1 MGQKC
6 AGKRQYILFR
16 IAGCLMLT
24 CLLAGCLYPPERWKT
39 EEHLATANYYLGR
52 GNFSASLRESRAVLN
67 LYPQLLGDRA
77 LFQIGLIYSHPENP
91 EHDFTKAREAFRAL
105 VNRYPESPL
114 KPQAELWITILRN
127 LQDMDSVLRSKNQE
141 LARSKDQLRD
151 QLEKVKKLEEQK
163 QKISET
169 KEVHYEKAIEA
180 KDRQIKKAIE
190 DKDRQIKELE
200 ENIDQL
206 KEVDI
211 KIEEKKRKVTP

>member
-6 AGKRQYILFR
+6 AGKRQYLLFC

-24 CLLAGCLYPPERWKT
+24 FLTPGCVYPPERWKT
-39 EEHLATANYYLGR
+39 EEHLATANYYLQR

-67 LYPQLLGDRA
+67 LYPQLLGDQA

-91 EHDFTKAREAFRAL
+91 EHDFTKAREAFGAL
-105 VNRYPESPL
+105 VNRYPESAL
-114 KPQAELWITILRN
+114 KPQAEMWIMILRN
-127 LQDMDSVLRSKNQE
+127 LQDMESVLSAKNQE
-141 LARSKDQLRD
+141 LARLKDQLRA
-151 QLEKVKKLEEQK
+151 QLEKVKKLQEQK
-163 QKISET
+163 QKVSET
-169 KEVHYEKAIEA
+169 KEDNYE
-180 KDRQIKKAIE
+180 KAIE

-200 ENIDQL
+200 ENIDKL

>member
-6 AGKRQYILFR
+6 TGKRQYLLFR
-16 IAGCLMLT
+16 IAGCLMFT

-52 GNFSASLRESRAVLN
+52 GNFDASLRESRAVLS

-91 EHDFTKAREAFRAL
+91 EHDFTKAREAFGAL

-114 KPQAELWITILRN
+114 RPQAEMWIMVLRN
-127 LQDMDSVLRSKNQE
+127 LQDMESVLSAKNEE
-141 LARSKDQLRD
+141 LARSKDQLKD
-151 QLEKVKKLEEQK
+151 QLEKVKKLQEKK
-163 QKISET
+163 QKINET
-169 KEVHYEKAIEA
+169 KEDHYEKAIEA
-180 KDRQIKKAIE
+180 
-190 DKDRQIKELE
+190 KDRQIKELE

>member
-6 AGKRQYILFR
+6 AGKRQYFLLR
-16 IAGCLMLT
+16 IAGGLILT

-52 GNFSASLRESRAVLN
+52 GNFSASLRENRAVLS
-67 LYPQLLGDRA
+67 LYPQLLGDQA

-91 EHDFTKAREAFRAL
+91 EHDFMKAREAFGAL
-105 VNRYPESPL
+105 VNRYPDSPL
-114 KPQAELWITILRN
+114 KPQAEMWIMVLRN
-127 LQDMDSVLRSKNQE
+127 LQDMESVLSAKNQE

-151 QLEKVKKLEEQK
+151 QLEKVKKLQEKK
-163 QKISET
+163 QKDSET
-169 KEVHYEKAIEA
+169 KEDHYEKAIEA
-180 KDRQIKKAIE
+180 
-190 DKDRQIKELE
+190 KDRQIKELE

>member
-1 MGQKC
+1 
-6 AGKRQYILFR
+6 
-16 IAGCLMLT
+16 
-24 CLLAGCLYPPERWKT
+24 
-39 EEHLATANYYLGR
+39 
-52 GNFSASLRESRAVLN
+52 
-67 LYPQLLGDRA
+67 
-77 LFQIGLIYSHPENP
+77 
-91 EHDFTKAREAFRAL
+91 
-105 VNRYPESPL
+105 
-114 KPQAELWITILRN
+114 
-127 LQDMDSVLRSKNQE
+127 

-151 QLEKVKKLEEQK
+151 QMEKVKKLEAQK